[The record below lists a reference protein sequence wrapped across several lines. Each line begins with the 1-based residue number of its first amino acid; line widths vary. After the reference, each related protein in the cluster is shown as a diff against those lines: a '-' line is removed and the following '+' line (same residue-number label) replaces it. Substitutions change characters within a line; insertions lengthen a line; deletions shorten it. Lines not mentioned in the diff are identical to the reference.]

1 MAINKTD
8 IIKEYGAYY
17 KAGSANEKRLKR
29 LLLFG
34 RETTKLAT
42 EIKTDDTLY
51 QLGQS
56 KISSLVQS
64 FQKGFTPKGDL
75 TFTPNEI
82 RLFHFKVDLEIY
94 PDDISDS
101 WLGFLE
107 SNSLTRK
114 EWPLV
119 RYIMESHFYQQ
130 IDDDMERLVYYKGV
144 YVAPTTGTAGV
155 TSGAMNGLK
164 IQLQSPKV
172 NHVAL
177 APLEASTIY
186 DQVELFYESI
196 SEEYQGQK
204 LIFGMSPSWR
214 RKFLKDKRALG
225 YYEKKGPD
233 EIDDGIDF
241 TPSSVIGLPSMIGTD
256 DIWATPVGN
265 FLHIT
270 KKGENA
276 SKANIEESK
285 RCLAIMTDW
294 YEGLG
299 FGLNETVWTN
309 VAAVAPAPAE

>member
-17 KAGSANEKRLKR
+17 KAGSENEKRLKR

-42 EIKTDDTLY
+42 EIKTDDTIY

-82 RLFHFKVDLEIY
+82 RLFHFKVDLEIS

-155 TSGAMNGLK
+155 TSAAMNGLK
-164 IQLQSPKV
+164 VQLQSSKV
-172 NHVAL
+172 NHVTL
-177 APLEASTIY
+177 AALEASTIY
-186 DQVELFYESI
+186 DQVETFYESI

-204 LIFGMSPSWR
+204 MIIAMSPSWR

-225 YYEKKGPD
+225 YYEKTGPD
-233 EIDDGIDF
+233 QIDDGIDF
-241 TPSSVIGLPSMIGTD
+241 TPSNVIGLPSMAGTD

-276 SKANIEESK
+276 SSANIEESK
-285 RCLAIMTDW
+285 RTLAIMTDW

-309 VAAVAPAPAE
+309 VTEVIPAT